1 MKTGAVQ
8 ILIGLAISFAP
19 VAFAQE
25 KEEVN
30 AFPYRSVAASPQIV
44 QQLEA
49 VNLQFDEAF
58 NKHDATAV
66 GALYIKNAAQVTPIG
81 TFSGREA
88 IEGIPGRLCHCTV
101 PTKFFGVS
109 KEVVGIYVLPSR
121 SPFAY
126 GILRRLPLRVSPA
139 ESTSAPLR
147 F

>member
-1 MKTGAVQ
+1 MKTGAVK

-19 VAFAQE
+19 AAFAQE

-30 AFPYRSVAASPQIV
+30 PFPYRAVAAAPQIV

-88 IEGIPGRLCHCTV
+88 IEGYIADLFSVTIL
-101 PTKFFGVS
+101 S
-109 KEVVGIYVLPSR
+109 IELPK
-121 SPFAY
+121 
-126 GILRRLPLRVSPA
+126 
-139 ESTSAPLR
+139 
-147 F
+147 